1 MNICKKKV
9 ALVLII
15 RSLFCDHNNYI
26 YFMYSER
33 IVRNYEKRYTYLVR
47 CKQAFQKKKTALL
60 LSLPLIG
67 ILIQVDKSGCL
78 PFGAIYRVCNF
89 TFYCE
94 TRARVQCMHVHIRGQ
109 KQTHNYVNINILT
122 LKEAIQ
128 MNINKFLASGR
139 KSISSLRQ
147 KHGPVEQ

>member
-9 ALVLII
+9 ALVFII
-15 RSLFCDHNNYI
+15 RSLFYDHNNYI

-33 IVRNYEKRYTYLVR
+33 IVRNYEKRYTYLLR
-47 CKQAFQKKKTALL
+47 CKQVFQKKKYALL
-60 LSLPLIG
+60 LPLPLIG
-67 ILIQVDKSGCL
+67 ILIQVEKSGCL

-94 TRARVQCMHVHIRGQ
+94 TRARVQCMHVHIRGK

-128 MNINKFLASGR
+128 MNINKFLVS
-139 KSISSLRQ
+139 
-147 KHGPVEQ
+147 